1 MRSSFL
7 AAVAVVIACRAP
19 EPATFRY
26 LSCCPGCETTTPMI
40 LGDEE
45 DIVVTGSVPDFVSV
59 ESAAPSVVVGKTSRT
74 CCPTGADAASTVCRV
89 VALND
94 ACESQ
99 ETASLTVTVRGLAE
113 GSSELRIKKSDGS
126 VWGLVTLSVEKAAAL
141 GLACNTQGAVTLAQ
155 GEACTVTVKP
165 TDANGSPLM
174 STQSIFLTSSDPT
187 VVVFDGFLQLNQS
200 GASLNGC
207 PSLYDVDMFAKSPG
221 DATVT
226 ATGGGA
232 TETLAVHVQ

>member
-1 MRSSFL
+1 M
-7 AAVAVVIACRAP
+7 
-19 EPATFRY
+19 
-26 LSCCPGCETTTPMI
+26 M

-45 DIVVTGSVPDFVSV
+45 DIVVTGSVPDSVSV
-59 ESAAPSVVVGKTSRT
+59 ESAAPSVVVVKAASRT
-74 CCPTGADAASTVCRV
+74 CCPTGADAASTVCRI
-89 VALND
+89 VALNE

-99 ETASLTVTVRGLAE
+99 ESASLTVTVHGLAE
-113 GSSELRIKKSDGS
+113 GSSELRVKKSDGS

-155 GEACTVTVKP
+155 NEACTVTVKP

-200 GASLNGC
+200 SISLNGC
-207 PSLYDVDMFAKSPG
+207 SSLYDVDMFAKSPG

-226 ATGGGA
+226 AIGGGA